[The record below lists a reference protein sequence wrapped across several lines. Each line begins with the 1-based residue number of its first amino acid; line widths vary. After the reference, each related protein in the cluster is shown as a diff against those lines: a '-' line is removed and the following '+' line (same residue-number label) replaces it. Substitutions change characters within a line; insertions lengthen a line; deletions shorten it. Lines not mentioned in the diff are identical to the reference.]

1 MNAYRRC
8 IAKQIGD
15 YNLSP
20 EQLSSLK
27 HKVLRP
33 NLDSNKSDVFS
44 IGLTALQMA
53 TLSPL

>member
-8 IAKQIGD
+8 IAKQTGD

-33 NLDSNKSDVFS
+33 NIDLNKSDVFS
-44 IGLTALQMA
+44 IGLTAL
-53 TLSPL
+53 